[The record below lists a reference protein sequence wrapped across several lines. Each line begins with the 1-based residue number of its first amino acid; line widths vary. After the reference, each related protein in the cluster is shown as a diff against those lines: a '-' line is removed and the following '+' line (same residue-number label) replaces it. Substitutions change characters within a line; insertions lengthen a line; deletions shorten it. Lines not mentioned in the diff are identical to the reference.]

1 MPTKIE
7 WTDETWNP
15 VTGCSKQSEGCR
27 NCYALREWTRLSANP
42 KTVYYGRKFTDVQ
55 CHPERLNQPL
65 RWTRP
70 RMIFVN
76 SMSDLFHE
84 AVPDDFVDRIFTV
97 MAMTPRH
104 TYQILTKRPERMLR
118 YLSNLQS
125 VAQNHAK
132 FAGTDC
138 NPFHILSKRYLARYQ
153 SHVKSQPNS
162 TWPLSNALLRR
173 KPHTKDR

>member
-15 VTGCSKQSEGCR
+15 VTGCSKLSEGCR
-27 NCYALREWTRLSANP
+27 NCYALREWARLSANP
-42 KTVYYGRKFTDVQ
+42 KTVYYRREFTDVQ

-118 YLSNLQS
+118 YLFNLQS